1 MTFETR
7 PSTIPVAVIT
17 AAQIDAVISRRPILS
32 SLQPAMLGYHQRC
45 GIQARSDVGRD
56 RVGAELRVEA
66 VLLTMLV
73 FLGVN
78 VAWLLLFDEAQSP
91 SALEDPTRPHALR
104 HACIAAVTLS
114 SLLQLDLTALLLECS
129 RRWLYQAPCG
139 AGGLRLHTGAPPVG
153 RSPLSYDP
161 RLPKPGILLGGA
173 TVWASIGS
181 SARWRWPGAP
191 A

>member
-1 MTFETR
+1 MSAT
-7 PSTIPVAVIT
+7 STIPVAVIT
-17 AAQIDAVISRRPILS
+17 AAQIDADISRRLILS

-45 GIQARSDVGRD
+45 GTQARSDVGRD

-104 HACIAAVTLS
+104 HACIAAVPLS
-114 SLLQLDLTALLLECS
+114 SLLQLDLTALLLE
-129 RRWLYQAPCG
+129 
-139 AGGLRLHTGAPPVG
+139 LRPSLVVPGVL
-153 RSPLSYDP
+153 RNW
-161 RLPKPGILLGGA
+161 RL
-173 TVWASIGS
+173 ASAHGCDTC
-181 SARWRWPGAP
+181 R
-191 A
+191 

>member
-1 MTFETR
+1 
-7 PSTIPVAVIT
+7 
-17 AAQIDAVISRRPILS
+17 
-32 SLQPAMLGYHQRC
+32 MLGYHQRC
-45 GIQARSDVGRD
+45 GTQARSDVGRD
-56 RVGAELRVEA
+56 RVGAELRVA
-66 VLLTMLV
+66 VVLLTMLV

-129 RRWLYQAPCG
+129 RRWLYQASGG
-139 AGGLRLHTGAPPVG
+139 AGGLRLHTGATPVG
-153 RSPLSYDP
+153 RTPLSYDP
-161 RLPKPGILLGGA
+161 RLAKPGILLGGA
-173 TVWASIGS
+173 TVWASTGS